1 MVNDMAD
8 MTELRA
14 RLAFRQSALEKLRVA
29 YLALLDGGVKS
40 YMIDDRQLTRFDI
53 DKLKQEIDDMEEQ
66 VDELTALINGES
78 RRKSV
83 AIVIRDW

>member
-1 MVNDMAD
+1 MAD
-8 MTELRA
+8 MTEIRA
-14 RLAFRQSALEKLRVA
+14 RLTFRQSALEKLRTA

-53 DKLKQEIDDMEEQ
+53 DKLKDEIEAMEKE
-66 VDELTALINGES
+66 VDQLTALLNGGS

-83 AIVIRDW
+83 GVVIRDW

>member
-1 MVNDMAD
+1 MAD
-8 MTELRA
+8 MTEVKA
-14 RLAFRQSALEKLRVA
+14 RLSFRKAALEKLRTA

-53 DKLKQEIDDMEEQ
+53 DKLKDEINAMEKE
-66 VDELTALINGES
+66 VDQLTALVNGGG

-83 AIVIRDW
+83 GVVIRDW